1 MRQETPL
8 IDCIF
13 CGCEVGRFDAECG
26 GCGRRDFVDTPWV
39 RMRCA
44 CPDRTLSV
52 WVSLDAE
59 PIQCPKCKARFRE
72 SEAAE
77 LARLT
82 N

>member
-44 CPDRTLSV
+44 CPQVDRLLSV
-52 WVSLDAE
+52 WVRLDAE
-59 PIQCPKCKARFRE
+59 PIQCPKCATLFCE
-72 SEAAE
+72 PVTAEAA
-77 LARLT
+77 
-82 N
+82 